1 MKTFADIVAEFGLAH
16 EELHLWVEKRW
27 VLPLE
32 QEGQFTFS
40 DGDVARVQMIVDL
53 RRDLAI
59 DEDAMSVVLDLLD
72 KLYGLRRQMRDLLS
86 AVDELPDTQ
95 RDTLLR
101 RIGAIPGDD
110 KS

>member
-1 MKTFADIVAEFGLAH
+1 MKTFADIVSEFQLDH
-16 EELHLWVEKRW
+16 DELRLWVERQW

-32 QEGQFTFS
+32 QDGQFTFS
-40 DGDVARVQMIVDL
+40 EGDVARVQMIVDL

-59 DEDAMSVVLDLLD
+59 DEEAMTVVLDLLD

-86 AVDELPDTQ
+86 AVGELPDTQ

-101 RIGAIPGDD
+101 RIGALPDGET
-110 KS
+110 

>member
-1 MKTFADIVAEFGLAH
+1 MKTFAEIITEFGLGH
-16 EELHLWVEKRW
+16 DELQLWVEKRW

-32 QEGQFTFS
+32 QDGQFTFS

-53 RRDLAI
+53 RRDMAI
-59 DEDAMSVVLDLLD
+59 DEEAMSVVLDLID
-72 KLYGLRRQMRDLLS
+72 KLYGLRRQMRELLS

-101 RIGAIPGDD
+101 RIGAIPSDET
-110 KS
+110 

>member
-1 MKTFADIVAEFGLAH
+1 MKTFADIVTEFGI
-16 EELHLWVEKRW
+16 EQSELQLWVEKQW

-32 QEGQFTFS
+32 QDGQFTFS
-40 DGDVARVQMIVDL
+40 EGDVARVQMIVDL

-59 DEDAMSVVLDLLD
+59 DEEAMSVVLDLLD

-86 AVDELPDTQ
+86 AVGELPDTH

-101 RIGAIPGDD
+101 RIGALPGDEN
-110 KS
+110 